1 MARDL
6 QYLLDYTAIRE
17 LSVEYNRTTN
27 RADGEAYTKVWTEDG
42 VLEIVGMGT
51 FRGHEELARTA
62 SQVGNS
68 AVHMSTDWQIEI
80 DGDTAHQTAVMY
92 ASRPGPDPAVGSIV
106 STGMYTDELVRTADG
121 WRFTSRRFTSD

>member
-27 RADGEAYTKVWTEDG
+27 RADGEAYTQVWTEDG

-68 AVHMSTDWQIEI
+68 AIHMSTDWQIEI
-80 DGDTAHQTAVMY
+80 DGDTARQSAVMY
-92 ASRPGPDPAVGSIV
+92 AVRPGPDPAAGSIV
-106 STGMYTDELVRTADG
+106 STGMYADELVRTADG